1 MARYEFIIDSKYKI
15 GTQIVRKNLDLPV
28 NIKYDNTNVVMRFT
42 VQLHTC
48 NIERRSPANI
58 EM

>member
-42 VQLHTC
+42 VQLPTW